1 MSEVTGKAFD
11 IQLLR
16 RIMAYARPYKRA
28 FAGALILTIVTGVLA
43 TARPILIKYTID
55 HFVMVPDPQ
64 GLLQFTLIMV
74 GLLILETA
82 GQFGFIYLAN
92 ELGQNIIRDLRAKL
106 YRHILSLKVKF
117 FDGTPIG
124 TLVTRAVSDL
134 ETVAEIFAEGL
145 LVIFSDLFKIVVMVV
160 AMFWYF
166 DWKLVVISLSVVP
179 ILYYA
184 TRMFQKG
191 IKKSFNDV
199 RNQVANLNSFVN
211 EHLMGINI
219 VQIFNRE
226 KAELSKFEAIN
237 ALHRDANIKSI
248 WYFSIFFPVIE
259 ITSAISIG
267 LVVWYGGLKAAEGTG
282 ITLGDLTAMI
292 LFVNMMFRP
301 LRQLAD
307 RFNTLQMGMVAS
319 ERVLKLLDRH
329 DQVEVSG
336 THAMQTVQGEVE
348 FKNVV
353 FGYKEG
359 EPILKGVSFRIP
371 AGQKLAIVG
380 ATGAGKST
388 MINLL
393 NRFYEIWEGEILL
406 DGTNVKDLTLDSL
419 RNSMALVLQ
428 DVFLFSDSIHNNL
441 TLSAE
446 QDEYT
451 LRNAAKLIG
460 IEEFI
465 DSLPDGF
472 QYNVKERGASLSLGQ
487 RQLLAFLRAYLANP
501 RILIL
506 DEATANI
513 DSQTEALLQ
522 RATDELTQGR
532 TSIIIAHRLST
543 IQKADQIL
551 VMDQGV
557 VVERGTHAEL
567 LQLGGTYARLYETQ
581 FKPEEAE

>member
-1 MSEVTGKAFD
+1 
-11 IQLLR
+11 
-16 RIMAYARPYKRA
+16 
-28 FAGALILTIVTGVLA
+28 
-43 TARPILIKYTID
+43 
-55 HFVMVPDPQ
+55 
-64 GLLQFTLIMV
+64 
-74 GLLILETA
+74 
-82 GQFGFIYLAN
+82 
-92 ELGQNIIRDLRAKL
+92 
-106 YRHILSLKVKF
+106 
-117 FDGTPIG
+117 
-124 TLVTRAVSDL
+124 
-134 ETVAEIFAEGL
+134 
-145 LVIFSDLFKIVVMVV
+145 
-160 AMFWYF
+160 
-166 DWKLVVISLSVVP
+166 
-179 ILYYA
+179 
-184 TRMFQKG
+184 
-191 IKKSFNDV
+191 
-199 RNQVANLNSFVN
+199 VN
-211 EHLMGINI
+211 
-219 VQIFNRE
+219 
-226 KAELSKFEAIN
+226 
-237 ALHRDANIKSI
+237 
-248 WYFSIFFPVIE
+248 
-259 ITSAISIG
+259 
-267 LVVWYGGLKAAEGTG
+267 
-282 ITLGDLTAMI
+282 
-292 LFVNMMFRP
+292 
-301 LRQLAD
+301 
-307 RFNTLQMGMVAS
+307 
-319 ERVLKLLDRH
+319 
-329 DQVEVSG
+329 
-336 THAMQTVQGEVE
+336 
-348 FKNVV
+348 
-353 FGYKEG
+353 
-359 EPILKGVSFRIP
+359 
-371 AGQKLAIVG
+371 
-380 ATGAGKST
+380 
-388 MINLL
+388 
-393 NRFYEIWEGEILL
+393 
-406 DGTNVKDLTLDSL
+406 DLTLDSL

>member
-11 IQLLR
+11 LQLLR

-28 FAGALILTIVTGVLA
+28 FVGALILTILTGVLA

-55 HFVMVPDPQ
+55 HFVMVPDPR

-74 GLLILETA
+74 GLLLLETA

-145 LVIFSDLFKIVVMVV
+145 LVIFSDLFKIGVMVV

-211 EHLMGINI
+211 EHLMGITI

-226 KAELSKFEAIN
+226 KAELGKFETIN

-329 DQVEVSG
+329 DQVEVNG
-336 THAMQTVQGEVE
+336 TSALKDVQGEVE

-359 EPILKGVSFRIP
+359 EPILKGVSFKIP

-393 NRFYEIWEGEILL
+393 NRFYDIWDGEILL

-441 TLSAE
+441 TLSAD
-446 QDEYT
+446 QDETT
-451 LRNAAKLIG
+451 LRRAAKLIG

-465 DSLPDGF
+465 DSLPEGF

-551 VMDQGV
+551 VMDQGL

-567 LQLGGTYARLYETQ
+567 LQQGGTYARLYETQ
-581 FKPEEAE
+581 FKTEEAE